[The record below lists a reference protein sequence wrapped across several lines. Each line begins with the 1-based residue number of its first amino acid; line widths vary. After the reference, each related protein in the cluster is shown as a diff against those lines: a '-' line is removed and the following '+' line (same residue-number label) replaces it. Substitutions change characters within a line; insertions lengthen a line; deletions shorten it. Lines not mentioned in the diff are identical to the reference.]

1 MVDLFLPYVP
11 GNDSFLKAL
20 GSISEI
26 ASVTLLFTGEKP
38 AVDGFRSLPTDSLN
52 SYGTL
57 RSVADASSSSHIVL
71 LCDACPVLL
80 GQNALKR
87 LSQVMEFA
95 GVSMVYS
102 DFFERSDEGDKLHPL
117 IDYQLGS
124 VRDDFDFGPLL
135 FFDAKAFKSCVSVMD
150 SSVASS
156 SLYDLRLR
164 LSEQSLPFHLN
175 EPLYTVL
182 PKNPISSE
190 EKQFAYVDPRNRA
203 VQVEREK
210 VFTEYLKR
218 VGAYLKPEF
227 APVSFDESSFEV
239 EASVIIPVRNRVKT
253 ISDAIGSVLS
263 QKAPFLFNIIVVDNH
278 STDGTSEKIDELAK
292 RDSRVVHVIP
302 QRGDLGIGGCWNEGV
317 NHPRCGKFAVQLDS
331 DDVYSGDDTLRKV
344 VDAFYAQGCA
354 MVVGT
359 YSITNFKMETIPP
372 GVIDHKEWTPEN
384 GRNNALRINGLGAPR
399 AFYTPLLRKLQ
410 LPNTSYGE
418 DYAMGLT
425 ISHEYQIG
433 RVYDVLYLC
442 RRWEGNSDANLDIV
456 SMNKNNLYKDKLRTI
471 EMMRRIKE
479 SKRWM

>member
-1 MVDLFLPYVP
+1 MVDFFLPYVP
-11 GNDSFLKAL
+11 GNESSLTAL
-20 GSISEI
+20 GSIPEI
-26 ASVTLLFTGEKP
+26 ASVTLLYSGEKP
-38 AVDGFRSLPTDSLN
+38 AVAGVRLLPIDSLN
-52 SYGTL
+52 SYMTL
-57 RSVADASSSSHIVL
+57 RKVAEAASSSHIAL
-71 LCDACPVLL
+71 LNDACPLLL
-80 GQNALKR
+80 GQNAMR
-87 LSQVMEFA
+87 RFAQVMEYTGA
-95 GVSMVYS
+95 VMAYS
-102 DFFERSDEGDKLHPL
+102 DFLERSGENIKLHPL

-135 FFDAKAFKSCVSVMD
+135 FFDASAFKSCVTDMEPSV
-150 SSVASS
+150 VYS

-164 LSEQSLPFHLN
+164 LSERLLPFHLN

-182 PKNPISSE
+182 PKDKVSSE
-190 EKQFAYVDPRNRA
+190 EKQFAYVDPRNRG
-203 VQVEREK
+203 VQVERER

-218 VGAYLKPEF
+218 VGAYLEPSF
-227 APVSFDESSFEV
+227 APVSFDESDFEV

-253 ISDAIGSVLS
+253 ISDAIRSVLS
-263 QKAPFLFNIIVVDNH
+263 QDAPFLFNVIVVDNH
-278 STDGTSEKIDELAK
+278 STDGTTEQIAELAK
-292 RDSRVVHVIP
+292 QDDRVVHVIP

-317 NHPRCGKFAVQLDS
+317 NHPQCGKFAVQLDS
-331 DDVYSGDDTLRKV
+331 DDVYSGHDTLRKV
-344 VDAFYAQGCA
+344 VDAFYTQGCA

-359 YSITNFKMETIPP
+359 YAITNFKMETIPP

-418 DYAMGLT
+418 DYAMGLS

-433 RVYDVLYLC
+433 RVYDVLYFC

-456 SMNKNNLYKDKLRTI
+456 SLNKNNLYKDKLRTI

-479 SKRWM
+479 SK